1 MSSKC
6 EDRLEGTQEFMST
19 HCFAMIEVGK
29 VNPSVNAILQNN
41 TMIASP
47 N

>member
-6 EDRLEGTQEFMST
+6 KDRLEGAQEFMST
-19 HCFAMIEVGK
+19 HCFAMTEAGK

-41 TMIASP
+41 IMIASP

>member
-1 MSSKC
+1 MLPKWES
-6 EDRLEGTQEFMST
+6 RLGGAEEFMST
-19 HCFAMIEVGK
+19 HCFAMTEAGR

-41 TMIASP
+41 TMIATP